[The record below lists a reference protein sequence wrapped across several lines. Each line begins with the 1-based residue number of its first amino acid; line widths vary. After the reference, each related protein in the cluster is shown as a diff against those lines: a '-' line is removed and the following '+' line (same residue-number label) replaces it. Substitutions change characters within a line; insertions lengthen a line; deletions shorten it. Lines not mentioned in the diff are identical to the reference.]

1 MKSGKNFIGVGVGAL
16 ILNEKGELFLSRRGE
31 RSRNEVGLWE
41 FPGGEVEF
49 GEKLEDAV
57 KREAKE
63 EFGFNVRVIRQLNA
77 FDHILGA
84 DEHWISVAF
93 ICEHESG
100 EAEIQEPGKCAEFGW
115 FDLNAIPDALT
126 IVSASNLAFYKLSRN
141 ADI

>member
-1 MKSGKNFIGVGVGAL
+1 MKSGKNYIGVGVGAL

-31 RSRNEVGLWE
+31 KSRNEVGLWE

-57 KREAKE
+57 KREVRE
-63 EFGFNVRVIRQLNA
+63 EFGFSVRVIKQLNT

-84 DEHWISVAF
+84 DEHWIAVAF
-93 ICEHESG
+93 LCEHELG

-115 FDLNAIPDALT
+115 FELSSMPEQLT
-126 IVSASNLAFYKLSRN
+126 MISKANLEWYEGNF
-141 ADI
+141 